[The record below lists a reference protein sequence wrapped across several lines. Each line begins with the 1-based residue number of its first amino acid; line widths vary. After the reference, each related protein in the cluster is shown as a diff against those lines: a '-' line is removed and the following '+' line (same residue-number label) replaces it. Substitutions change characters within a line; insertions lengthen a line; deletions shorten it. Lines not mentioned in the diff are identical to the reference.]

1 MTRKTHLVG
10 AWPGHSPEHAMETA
24 LEHLAPHLVRMTD
37 GETGDRRL
45 WITPSIDTFRA
56 NPDVE
61 KIKDGAWTDYDDAAQ
76 FRVRDGVTLKSDNIR
91 LGYARA
97 FAGSFPAF
105 KVLRERFGRPDLIF
119 QVGVPAPVDLS
130 VTTFGEAGF
139 TDPSILEATTEAATG
154 QIREIFEVAGDEVV
168 FQLET
173 VTALVAIAQAPDDE
187 QPKVSAQLADGFLDL
202 VSRAPQGSR
211 YGAHLCLGDF
221 HHKAYGKMRDVRP
234 LVLFAHELA
243 RRWPDGRFLDY
254 VHAPFA
260 AAAEPPIP
268 DPRFYAPLSDLA
280 LPANTRFVAGFIHEA
295 LDIQQN
301 RELLERIERLVGH
314 EVDVAAA
321 CGLGRRP
328 TTDQAWDA
336 MRKAI
341 ALIEDVPVRGG
352 RNRLP
357 T

>member
-37 GETGDRRL
+37 GETGDRHL

-61 KIKDGAWTDYDDAAQ
+61 KIKDGTWTDYDDTAL
-76 FRVRDGVTLKSDNIR
+76 FRVRDGVTLNPDNIR

-97 FAGSFPAF
+97 FAGSFPVF
-105 KVLRERFGRPDLIF
+105 KILRERFRRPDLIF
-119 QVGVPAPVDLS
+119 QVGIPAPVDLS
-130 VTTFGEAGF
+130 VNSFGEVAF
-139 TDPSILEATTEAATG
+139 TDPSILQATTEAATR
-154 QIREIFEVAGDEVV
+154 QIREIFEVARDEVV
-168 FQLET
+168 FQIET
-173 VTALVAIAQAPDDE
+173 VTALVAVAQASDDE
-187 QPKVSAQLADGFLDL
+187 QPKVAAQLADGVLDL
-202 VSRAPQGSR
+202 VSRAPRGAR

-221 HHKAYGKMRDVRP
+221 HHKSYGRMRDVRP
-234 LVLFAHELA
+234 LVLFANELA

-254 VHAPFA
+254 IHAPFA

-268 DPRFYAPLSDLA
+268 DLEFYTPLSDLA
-280 LPANTRFVAGFIHEA
+280 LPEKTRFVAGFIHES
-295 LDIQQN
+295 LDIEQN
-301 RELLERIERLVGH
+301 RELLERIERLAGQ

-341 ALIEDVPVRGG
+341 ALIEEAPVSA
-352 RNRLP
+352 
-357 T
+357 